1 MAFFD
6 YVSLLG
12 GLTLFTRPERSIVRS
27 SNMLYE
33 ILISHHSHRK
43 RSSIF
48 IKCQKGIGRGTSS
61 GKGCVYSEVI
71 KQFQSFPP
79 PPVSFS
85 CHASLSKQSRMSNH
99 FQSQEELLVRPRVF
113 VQALFE
119 SITFRAVQS
128 SIRAYI
134 LCCRD
139 LLLKDRDLRETQDR
153 EALASVSYYGVK
165 VNKSS

>member
-6 YVSLLG
+6 YVSPPG
-12 GLTLFTRPERSIVRS
+12 GLTPFTRRERIIVRA

-43 RSSIF
+43 RSNIF
-48 IKCQKGIGRGTSS
+48 IKFSS

-85 CHASLSKQSRMSNH
+85 CHASLFKQSRMSNH
-99 FQSQEELLVRPRVF
+99 FQSQEDLLVRPRVL
-113 VQALFE
+113 VQALFA
-119 SITFRAVQS
+119 SVTFRAVQS

-134 LCCRD
+134 LCCWD
-139 LLLKDRDLRETQDR
+139 LLLQDR